1 METPRLGRDYITTGV
16 LVEGRSRAS
25 SPEII
30 FNIDSVSIATRVQE
44 GTPPLK
50 SFLDNLNANSMA
62 GADIRLPTFNGNG
75 AENPKKCL
83 FLSEVVWMVRLVQN
97 ADLLKAQMLTS
108 LKSHALD
115 YFMKF
120 YVVPPGTSHKALEE
134 IQVAIIS
141 EFKKPKSES

>member
-1 METPRLGRDYITTGV
+1 METPRLGRDYIKNGV
-16 LVEGRSRAS
+16 LLEVRSRAS
-25 SPEII
+25 SPERI

-50 SFLDNLNANSMA
+50 SFIDNLDANSMA
-62 GADIRLPTFNGNG
+62 GVDIRLPTFNGNG
-75 AENPKKCL
+75 AEDPKKCW
-83 FLSEVVWMVRLVQN
+83 FLGEVVWMVRLVQN
-97 ADLLKAQMLTS
+97 VDLLKGQMITS

-120 YVVPPGTSHKALEE
+120 YVVPPGTPHKTLEE

>member
-1 METPRLGRDYITTGV
+1 METPRLGHDYITPGV
-16 LVEGRSRAS
+16 SPEVRSRAS
-25 SPEII
+25 SPERI
-30 FNIDSVSIATRVQE
+30 FHIDSVSIATRVQE

-50 SFLDNLNANSMA
+50 YFLDNLNANSMA

-75 AENPKKCL
+75 AEDPKQCW

-97 ADLLKAQMLTS
+97 ADLLKEQMITS
-108 LKSHALD
+108 LKSHVLD

-120 YVVPPGTSHKALEE
+120 YVVPPGTPHKTLEE